1 VKYGHLERIEVTL
14 KALAPVFIGSG
25 ESLTKKEYILDP
37 AKGLVHI
44 PDLVKLIGFLKQ
56 KLLLPKYEKYLTHP
70 RNNDLRIFL
79 QEHSIGEKD
88 YAAFTR
94 YSIEAGEAAKA
105 NNFREVLTFVK
116 GPEGKPYIPGSS
128 LKGAIRTALAAKLM
142 QNGNWSNL
150 RNSIEA
156 GADNFRGLRPY
167 LRQESKKIEQHAFD
181 RLEIKDPK
189 NPARSIPAPINDVM
203 RGIQVS
209 DSAPLKY
216 DNLILTGKYER
227 KPDGTVKVLPIFRE
241 CLQPG
246 SETHF
251 IMTLEL
257 PVLAKAGINLKF
269 IEEALH
275 GFADQHYAAFEEHFK
290 ELPQDA
296 PLAADKGVDIILGG
310 GSGYVSK
317 TITYNLFPE
326 RKRALSLVAKILD
339 KQFYKHKHSKD
350 SSIYKVSPH
359 ILKTTMYQNCYYQMG
374 RCELIFN

>member
-1 VKYGHLERIEVTL
+1 MKYGHLERAKVTL
-14 KALAPVFIGSG
+14 KALSPVFIGSG
-25 ESLTKKEYILDP
+25 ESLTKKEYIFDP

-44 PDLVKLIGFLKQ
+44 PDLTKLIGFLKQ
-56 KLLLPKYEKYLTHP
+56 RSLLPRYEKYLIHP

-79 QEHSIGEKD
+79 QECNIGEKD
-88 YAAFTR
+88 YAAFIR

-156 GADNFRGLRPY
+156 GADNFRGLRTY
-167 LRQESKKIEQHAFD
+167 LKQESNKTEQYVFG

-189 NPARSIPAPINDVM
+189 DPARSIPAPINDVM

-209 DSAPLKY
+209 DSTPLEY

-246 SETHF
+246 SKAHF
-251 IMTLEL
+251 IMTLEI
-257 PVLAKAGINLKF
+257 PILAKAGITLEF

-275 GFADQHYAAFEEHFK
+275 AFADQHYAVFEEHFK

-296 PLAADKGVDIILGG
+296 PLAAEKGVDIILGG
-310 GSGYVSK
+310 GAGYVSK

-326 RKRALSLVAKILD
+326 RKKALSLVTKILD
-339 KQFYKHKHSKD
+339 KQFPNHKHTKD
-350 SSIYKVSPH
+350 SSIYKVSPR
-359 ILKTTMYQNCYYQMG
+359 ILKTAMYQNCYYQMG